1 MVWEDDEENSGDDN
15 EPHPVIDSDSNAA
28 YPERQVL
35 PLPSSHSISENSLTL
50 LRNLVEQEMEL
61 EKGQA
66 NDALHKLQLA
76 IAHKSFLYQHK
87 VRKASSYAQ
96 QNQAYDDV

>member
-1 MVWEDDEENSGDDN
+1 MWKDDEENSGDDN

-35 PLPSSHSISENSLTL
+35 PLPSSYSVSEYSPAL
-50 LRNLVEQEMEL
+50 LRNLAEQKMEL

-66 NDALHKLQLA
+66 NDALHKL
-76 IAHKSFLYQHK
+76 
-87 VRKASSYAQ
+87 
-96 QNQAYDDV
+96 